1 MTLNNIVLF
10 VDADLANSYADSKS
24 YPIIVFPELT
34 AFKDALNSLNGKV
47 YKRIVIQLTLDQYGE
62 GNNPRVVMDVMEI
75 DEPFDFID
83 IASLSAPLQADIEAI
98 KVLVE
103 AQITPQIIA

>member
-10 VDADLANSYADSKS
+10 VDAELANSYADGKS
-24 YPIIVFPELT
+24 YPITVFAELT
-34 AFKDALNSLNGKV
+34 AFKNALNALNSKV
-47 YKRIVIQLTLDQYGE
+47 YKRIVVQLTVDQYGE

-83 IASLSAPLQADIEAI
+83 ITSLSAQLQEDIEVI

-103 AQITPQIIA
+103 EQIEAQII